1 MIDTLLDTESLI
13 IHLSCSLR
21 AEAGDGEAGAGARKC
36 AVFQNKAKCV
46 VSCPP
51 ATAARQREGRE
62 GRRDSSDTLGTE
74 PNL

>member
-1 MIDTLLDTESLI
+1 M
-13 IHLSCSLR
+13 
-21 AEAGDGEAGAGARKC
+21 GMGEAGAGAGASKC

-51 ATAARQREGRE
+51 PPAAGE